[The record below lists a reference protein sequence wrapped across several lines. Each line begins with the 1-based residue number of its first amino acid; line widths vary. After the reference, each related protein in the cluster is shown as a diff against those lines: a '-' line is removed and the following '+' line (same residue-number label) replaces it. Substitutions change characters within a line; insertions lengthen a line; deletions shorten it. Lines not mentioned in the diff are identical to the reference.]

1 MKNLFKRTLTAV
13 MVTVL
18 IVTQSSAASISAAT
32 QKYARV
38 ITDASDVNVKEFTDS
53 AYLGEKL
60 QKAIEG
66 EMPLYKDWSM
76 TRRAS
81 TALGSTRLKNSDDY
95 GYRYLAGSIDC
106 RWRGS
111 SCFIY
116 AIAAYYHF
124 FGDLIVRKCDDAQ
137 DVRLFGSR
145 RLTYENLK
153 KWGVRDTLGA
163 YVRLGQ
169 HSFIILK
176 YDEETITY
184 LDANGNGKG
193 LVAIRTYSWNN
204 LPSHMRNYISEIV
217 QPTEEKYESYFVRSE
232 GALILSF
239 SEDEHR
245 VIGTVENL
253 SYDPLPVKM
262 TISGT
267 QDTEV
272 SLGEI
277 PQGETVLSELLD
289 REENAAKLAEA
300 ISWTIGGEYIM
311 TISCTLPNGNDHV
324 ICTQTFE
331 VESPVQVITN
341 PVKE

>member
-38 ITDASDVNVKEFTDS
+38 ITNASEVNVEEYTDS

-66 EMPLYKDWSM
+66 EMPLYRDWSM
-76 TRRAS
+76 KRRAL
-81 TALGSTRLKNSDDY
+81 TALGSTSLKNLD
-95 GYRYLAGSIDC
+95 GYRYIAGRAGY
-106 RWRGS
+106 RWMGA

-116 AIAAYYHF
+116 AVAAYYHF
-124 FGDLIVRKCDDAQ
+124 FDDLVVRDCDGIQ
-137 DVRLFGSR
+137 EIKLSGNR

-153 KWGVRDTLGA
+153 RWGVRNTLGA

-176 YDEETITY
+176 YDEETISY
-184 LDANGNGKG
+184 LDANGNGRG
-193 LVAIRTYSWNN
+193 LVAIRTYSWNY
-204 LPSHMRNYISEIV
+204 LPSHMRHSVIAIM
-217 QPTEEKYESYFVRSE
+217 QPTEEKFESYFVRSKDL
-232 GALILSF
+232 LILSF
-239 SEDEHR
+239 SENER
-245 VIGTVENL
+245 KIIGTVENL

-267 QDTEV
+267 QDVEIP
-272 SLGEI
+272 LGEI
-277 PQGETVLSELLD
+277 QPGETDLSELLE
-289 REENAAKLAEA
+289 REDNATQLAEA

-311 TISCTLPNGNDHV
+311 TISCTLPNGSEHV
-324 ICTQTFE
+324 ICTQTYE